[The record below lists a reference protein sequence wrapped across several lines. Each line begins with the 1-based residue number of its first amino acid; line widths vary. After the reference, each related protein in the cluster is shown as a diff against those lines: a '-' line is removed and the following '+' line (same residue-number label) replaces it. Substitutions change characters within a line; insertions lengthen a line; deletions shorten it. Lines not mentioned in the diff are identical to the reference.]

1 MSFPL
6 KLTSVQSKRKF
17 LANGGSII
25 MLALCLAQAKAGAA
39 SRLCKSDY
47 CLGADQT
54 LIVGKCFL
62 HKSPSFVE
70 AASSLAALSG
80 RTHRLTSGL
89 CIARS
94 GKPLVTESDRARL
107 HMLSLDESQIFKYLN
122 LVGPDFFSSVGVYQ
136 LERLGVHLFD
146 RIDGYFSTILSL
158 PMLKLLARF
167 RQQGPTSIMNE
178 TLRKLYRCC
187 NASVQKVSQELS
199 RRNMC
204 SAHPAPL
211 REAHVGRCR

>member
-1 MSFPL
+1 MGFAVDVVSFEIDERA
-6 KLTSVQSKRKF
+6 VEEEI

-146 RIDGYFSTILSL
+146 RIDGYFSTNSQ
-158 PMLKLLARF
+158 LADAETACSISST
-167 RQQGPTSIMNE
+167 GPDIDNERNSAE
-178 TLRKLYRCC
+178 TLQML
-187 NASVQKVSQELS
+187 
-199 RRNMC
+199 
-204 SAHPAPL
+204 
-211 REAHVGRCR
+211 